1 MQIELDLN
9 AVLNYILSVLDYM
22 RTVSVQIGDVT
33 VDLLSLELG
42 FILVA
47 MIIYFVNTFTGGDDV
62 S

>member
-9 AVLNYILSVLDYM
+9 LILDYVLNVLEYL
-22 RTVSVQIGDVT
+22 RSVSVKIGDIT

-47 MIIYFVNTFTGGDDV
+47 MIIYFINTFTGGDDV
-62 S
+62 